1 MIKKRFLIL
10 SILIF
15 CCFSTVHAFAYEKAP
30 AKRLAILPIITCVPT
45 EQALQEILMRELKHE
60 LHVPLNDTLQAVEY
74 IPSEEIASS
83 MDDLHY
89 TNQDLLSNKKLQVL
103 NEKLHA
109 DIIVGIAVT
118 DLYEH
123 RFYSSW
129 KQAFTLQSGV
139 NLHLIGYNRSN
150 VQSINVNASA
160 AYMDEYSPSG
170 ELSTLTKTA
179 VQELLQKAA
188 LKKLIFPLSK
198 SSS

>member
-1 MIKKRFLIL
+1 LVKKRFLIL
-10 SILIF
+10 SMLILF
-15 CCFSTVHAFAYEKAP
+15 CFSTQNAFAYEKRP

-45 EQALQEILMRELKHE
+45 EQSLQEILMHELKHE

-74 IPSEEIASS
+74 IPAEEIASS
-83 MDDLHY
+83 MDELHY
-89 TNQDLLSNKKLQVL
+89 SSQDLLNDKKLQVL

-109 DIIVGIAVT
+109 DITVGIAIT

-139 NLHLIGYNRSN
+139 SLHLIGYDRSN
-150 VQSINVNASA
+150 LQTIHVHASE
-160 AYMDEYSPSG
+160 AYMDEYSPAG